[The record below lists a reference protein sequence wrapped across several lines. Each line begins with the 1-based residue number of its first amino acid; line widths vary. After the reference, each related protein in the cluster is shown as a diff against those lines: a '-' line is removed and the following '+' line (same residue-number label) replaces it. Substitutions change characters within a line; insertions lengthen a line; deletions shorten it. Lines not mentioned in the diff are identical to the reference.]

1 MEKSNKTYFFDELG
15 KEIYSTSGIIPVY
28 EGMLV
33 DDMGAVYKV
42 TYSKLVIEGSKIIY
56 LNVYCKYRG

>member
-1 MEKSNKTYFFDELG
+1 MEKGYKTYFFDELG
-15 KEIYSTSGIIPVY
+15 KEIYNAPGIIPVY

-33 DDMGAVYKV
+33 DDMGPVYIV
-42 TYSKLVIEGSKIIY
+42 TYSKFVIELDNIFY